1 MDVNEIYAEY
11 SPQVREYMSNL
22 ITCLEDDYGKIP
34 ESFRVSLDLIAL
46 NYDIILKCKAD
57 IKENGLLRTDNL
69 KRTFKN
75 QHITILNQAQGYLQ
89 ALLKTFALTPM
100 TRSKMKALE
109 RKDEEETT
117 QEYIDDLIS

>member
-1 MDVNEIYAEY
+1 MNVEEIYKDY
-11 SPQVREYMSNL
+11 SPKVQEYMSNL
-22 ITCLEDDYGKIP
+22 ITCLESDYGSIP
-34 ESFRVSLDLIAL
+34 DSFRVSLDLIAM
-46 NYDIILKCKAD
+46 NYDIILKCQED
-57 IKENGLLRTDNL
+57 IKVNGLLRTDNL

-117 QEYIDDLIS
+117 QDYIDKLIS

>member
-1 MDVNEIYAEY
+1 MNVEEIYSQY
-11 SPQVREYMSNL
+11 SPKAQEYMKNL

-34 ESFRVSLDLIAL
+34 ESFRVSLDLIAM
-46 NYDIILKCKAD
+46 NYDLILKCQDD
-57 IKENGLLRTDNL
+57 IRDNGLLRTDNL
-69 KRTFKN
+69 GRTFKN

-117 QEYIDDLIS
+117 QDYIDKLIS